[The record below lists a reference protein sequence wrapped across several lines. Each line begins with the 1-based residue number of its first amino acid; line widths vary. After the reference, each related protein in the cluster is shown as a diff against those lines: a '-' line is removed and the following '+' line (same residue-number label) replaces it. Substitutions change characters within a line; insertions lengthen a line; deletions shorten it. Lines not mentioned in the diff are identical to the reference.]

1 MAPATKAKMR
11 RVLTVWAACL
21 GLAVLPAVSASQEAE
36 EPADPDWFRVRIT
49 PEVTD
54 APIEYFEDAFIDLG
68 EGRLIRFSDWIRA
81 SLAKSD
87 LNLEKTELERLVE
100 QGIVARRITGIAPE
114 AREGDAVRLREDGG
128 IGAIIGG
135 RYRTMSLVQ
144 IAASFGLA
152 PPAGA
157 SIVSDARGIHCPDD
171 PMKPADS
178 GTAMGGQ
185 ICFEGVES
193 LRERY
198 GQP

>member
-1 MAPATKAKMR
+1 MKPATKAKVR
-11 RVLTVWAACL
+11 RALIIGATCL
-21 GLAVLPAVSASQEAE
+21 GLTALPGPGVPQETEAA
-36 EPADPDWFRVRIT
+36 ADPDWFRVRIT

-87 LNLEKTELERLVE
+87 LDLEKTELERLVE
-100 QGIVARRITGIAPE
+100 RGVVARTVTGIAPE
-114 AREGDAVRLREDGG
+114 EREGDAIRLREEGV
-128 IGAIIGG
+128 IGTIIGG

-144 IAASFGLA
+144 IAAAFGVA

-157 SIVSDARGIHCPDD
+157 SVVSDARGIHCPDD

-185 ICFEGVES
+185 ICFESVES

>member
-1 MAPATKAKMR
+1 MR
-11 RVLTVWAACL
+11 PRIRRIVTVWTACL
-21 GLAVLPAVSASQEAE
+21 CLAALFGPGAAQETDE
-36 EPADPDWFRVRIT
+36 VADPDWFRVRIT

-81 SLAKSD
+81 SLGKSD
-87 LNLEKTELERLVE
+87 LDLEKTELQRLVE
-100 QGIVARRITGIAPE
+100 QGVVARAITGIAPE
-114 AREGDAVRLREDGG
+114 EREGDAVRLRDEGV

-144 IAASFGLA
+144 IAAAFGVA

-157 SIVSDARGIHCPDD
+157 SVVSDARGIQCPDD
-171 PMKPADS
+171 AMRPVDA

-185 ICFEGVES
+185 ICFESVDS